1 MTQYYLFALAAAL
14 LALTPGP
21 NTALTISR
29 TAAGGWRVGLLVLL
43 GVELGFL
50 VHLFAAALGFTA
62 LLLAIPAAY
71 DLLRIAG
78 AVWLLWIAVSMMLG
92 RTRLMGGAPLPPE
105 RPARLVGLGFASN
118 ALNPKTAVFYL
129 AVFPHFTDPGA
140 GSVLAQSLLLG
151 AVHIAVSTL
160 CNLVWVFAAG
170 GLAGFLAR
178 RPAWER
184 AQRWLFGTLIGAFAL
199 RMLAERR
206 HLSTPVSS
214 PH

>member
-1 MTQYYLFALAAAL
+1 LTQYYLFALAAAL

-29 TAAGGWRVGLLVLL
+29 TAAGGQRAGLLVLL

-62 LLLAIPAAY
+62 LLLAIPTAY

-78 AVWLLWIAVSMMLG
+78 ATWLLWIAVGMVLG
-92 RTRLMGGAPLPPE
+92 HTRLAGGELSPPE
-105 RPARLVGLGFASN
+105 SPARLVGLGFASN

-129 AVFPHFTDPGA
+129 AVFPHFTDLA
-140 GSVLAQSLLLG
+140 VGSVLTQSLLLG
-151 AVHIAVSTL
+151 AIHIAVSTL
-160 CNLVWVFAAG
+160 CNLVWVFTAG
-170 GLAGFLAR
+170 SLVGFLAQ
-178 RPAWER
+178 RPAWEP

-199 RMLAERR
+199 KMLAERR
-206 HLSTPVSS
+206 HLSAAG
-214 PH
+214 

>member
-29 TAAGGWRVGLLVLL
+29 TAAGGWRAGLLVLL

-62 LLLAIPAAY
+62 LLLAIPTAY

-78 AVWLLWIAVSMMLG
+78 ALYLLWIAVGMIIG
-92 RTRLMGGAPLPPE
+92 RTRLAGGVQPSAE
-105 RPARLVGLGFASN
+105 RPARLIGLGFISN

-129 AVFPHFTDPGA
+129 AVFPNFTDPAA

-151 AVHIAVSTL
+151 AVHITVSTL
-160 CNLVWVFAAG
+160 CNLVWVLTAG
-170 GLAGFLAR
+170 SLAGFLVR

-199 RMLAERR
+199 KMLAERR
-206 HLSTPVSS
+206 HLPAAG
-214 PH
+214 